1 MLIAFSSRSPCCY
14 SPSVAPPFTSGL
26 SCPGAVSICAGEPD
40 QAQEVMDYI
49 QHRYFISIQ
58 NRLEF
63 RCRRQ
68 LPKLFLKKWQTG
80 ICTATAHHAAD
91 KRWSVRLRPCT
102 AAHSRAPSV
111 DTSKNDGSCTG
122 YTRKGKGAEGPP
134 DAYVLHGVLTS
145 VVQINRWIGLKRAAM
160 LTVEFR
166 GYKSVANQ
174 WNWVLQISCWY

>member
-1 MLIAFSSRSPCCY
+1 MFFPQRLTHLVVMLLMIVKFMLIAFSSRSPCCY

-91 KRWSVRLRPCT
+91 IRWSVRLRPCT
-102 AAHSRAPSV
+102 AAHLRLTP
-111 DTSKNDGSCTG
+111 
-122 YTRKGKGAEGPP
+122 RKTTAAALVTPGKAR
-134 DAYVLHGVLTS
+134 V
-145 VVQINRWIGLKRAAM
+145 RK
-160 LTVEFR
+160 
-166 GYKSVANQ
+166 
-174 WNWVLQISCWY
+174 VLQTHTCCTECWRRSCK